1 MKKKIISVL
10 LCLILTAGLLP
21 ATVYAA
27 ENWSISSATWQ
38 DPNNVVLQWAAQ
50 EGYTYQ
56 IYRSDTRNGEY
67 ALIGTASSGSYRDS
81 DVSWPDAKYY
91 RVQPVSQ
98 SGAEGSLS
106 QPIQAGT
113 NPQPLSKVTV
123 VMYHNFISTADM
135 LNGVLFEEYSL
146 DPADFEADLQYLRS
160 NGYTTITSEDLLS
173 YINGEK
179 PLPAKAII
187 LSIDDGTLGVYTNG
201 WPLLQK
207 YRMKADFNVI
217 GEQIDDAWQI
227 LYDGGTRDGQSAPY
241 CQWNELVRMQE
252 SGEINICSHTY
263 GLHRYNREGRIGAS
277 MMDGERL
284 EQYILVIKND
294 YDLSVSCIG
303 GWTGKN
309 PTTMAYPYSRR
320 SSASDAAI
328 LENTGY
334 EILMAGEGARGTA
347 SNYFVDGA
355 SAESQMRLMSRPCR
369 MENHPLQEYLD
380 AADQQDQANG
390 VNTAE
395 NTLALSAE
403 KCAEIARWYSPY
415 ADVAG
420 DAWYAGAVYYAYVN
434 TLLNGTSLTEFS
446 PNGTVSRAM
455 AATLLYRMAGEPSAS
470 ATVSLSDV
478 PADTWYT
485 QAALWAAEN
494 NILPGIE
501 NSAFLPDQAITREEL
516 ATALYRYAQ
525 LRGLNLPAGSDIT
538 TSFSDAGAVS
548 PWAEDAVRW
557 AVSEGIFK
565 GDGAGH
571 LMPQS
576 SLTRAELA
584 TILQTWNISQSTL
597 SA

>member
-1 MKKKIISVL
+1 
-10 LCLILTAGLLP
+10 
-21 ATVYAA
+21 
-27 ENWSISSATWQ
+27 
-38 DPNNVVLQWAAQ
+38 
-50 EGYTYQ
+50 
-56 IYRSDTRNGEY
+56 
-67 ALIGTASSGSYRDS
+67 
-81 DVSWPDAKYY
+81 
-91 RVQPVSQ
+91 
-98 SGAEGSLS
+98 
-106 QPIQAGT
+106 
-113 NPQPLSKVTV
+113 
-123 VMYHNFISTADM
+123 
-135 LNGVLFEEYSL
+135 
-146 DPADFEADLQYLRS
+146 
-160 NGYTTITSEDLLS
+160 
-173 YINGEK
+173 
-179 PLPAKAII
+179 
-187 LSIDDGTLGVYTNG
+187 
-201 WPLLQK
+201 
-207 YRMKADFNVI
+207 
-217 GEQIDDAWQI
+217 
-227 LYDGGTRDGQSAPY
+227 
-241 CQWNELVRMQE
+241 
-252 SGEINICSHTY
+252 
-263 GLHRYNREGRIGAS
+263 
-277 MMDGERL
+277 
-284 EQYILVIKND
+284 
-294 YDLSVSCIG
+294 
-303 GWTGKN
+303 
-309 PTTMAYPYSRR
+309 
-320 SSASDAAI
+320 
-328 LENTGY
+328 
-334 EILMAGEGARGTA
+334 MAGEGARGTA